1 MRASKK
7 DKETLLF
14 YTGWNV
20 AHRFCRKNQNQN
32 KKRYPKSGMLDY
44 LYEENSDNNIE
55 IQL

>member
-1 MRASKK
+1 MMASKK

-20 AHRFCRKNQNQN
+20 GYKFCRKNKNKN
-32 KKRYPKSGMLDY
+32 KKKVPKIWKGY
-44 LYEENSDNNIE
+44 LYEENRYDKIE